1 MTEVT
6 GLRESDV
13 SYIKRKERTMAKFNL
28 FGLNIGRK
36 GKSDDD
42 IASLLGT
49 SPELLNEFEHT
60 YHVETVVRLQRK
72 HT

>member
-1 MTEVT
+1 
-6 GLRESDV
+6 
-13 SYIKRKERTMAKFNL
+13 MAKFNL